1 MEWPGE
7 IPAIF
12 YFVIALNRR
21 RRHFFGDP
29 RFDFLISA
37 DEKLSHCDTESVFQ
51 RREGRKKS
59 GFDDLDSCLSP
70 C

>member
-12 YFVIALNRR
+12 YFLIILNHG

-29 RFDFLISA
+29 EFDFLISA
-37 DEKLSHCDTESVFQ
+37 EEKLSRCDTES
-51 RREGRKKS
+51 
-59 GFDDLDSCLSP
+59 D
-70 C
+70 